1 MTADTMPV
9 DDVVGNAL
17 VPISGLLRLLLPTSA
32 VGFAIKG
39 LDGRYRLANP
49 TIEELLCRPGEHL
62 AGRSEDELVPP
73 PTCSLLAEC
82 DRQIL
87 AGETSASAWV
97 ELGHSGQRRH
107 CAWLKMAILA
117 PDRTLQAIASLVEP
131 AIPQQASAAIQETL
145 RRLQDANRDLQQ
157 MVVELEQA
165 ASTDRLTGAWNR
177 RRIEEGV
184 QSEMER
190 MVRYGHPLC
199 LLLIDVDHF
208 KPINDQ
214 HGHAVG
220 DAVLQRLVALLQ
232 AALRK
237 VDSLGRWGGEEFL
250 VLCPNT
256 ARATAAAAAERLRQ
270 EVADAHFATVGRVS
284 VSIGVAECA
293 AGESW
298 QEWFARAD
306 AALYRAKNGGRNQVQ
321 VAPEVACHANGKDY
335 VAADFVQLVWRSA
348 YECGNEI
355 VDHGHR
361 QLFADANRLLS
372 AILADQ
378 PADEIGTIVDR
389 LLSDVV
395 AHFREE
401 EAVFT
406 AAGFPAAGEHVL
418 LHQALTAEAHRL
430 LDHYR
435 GGTRAAGDVF
445 QFLAYEVVTKHLLGA
460 DRLFFD
466 FLRPPATAMN
476 PGSEVGPLASP
487 DARR

>member
-1 MTADTMPV
+1 MPMTADTLPV

-17 VPISGLLRLLLPTSA
+17 VPISGLLRLLRPTSA

-49 TIEELLCRPGEHL
+49 AIEELLCRPGEHL
-62 AGRSEDELVPP
+62 AGRSEDELVPS

-82 DRQIL
+82 DRRIL
-87 AGETSASAWV
+87 AGETSAWARV
-97 ELGHSGQRRH
+97 ELARSGQRRH
-107 CAWLKMAILA
+107 YSWLKMAILA
-117 PDRTLQAIASLVEP
+117 PDQTLQAIASLIEP
-131 AIPQQASAAIQETL
+131 VTRQQASPAIQETL

-157 MVVELEQA
+157 MVVELEQV

-177 RRIEEGV
+177 RRLEESV

-190 MVRYGHPLC
+190 MVRYGHSLC

-214 HGHAVG
+214 YGHAVG
-220 DAVLQRLVALLQ
+220 DAVLQRLTALLQ

-237 VDSLGRWGGEEFL
+237 VDSLSRWGGEEFA

-270 EVADAHFATVGRVS
+270 EVANAHFATVGRVS

-298 QEWFARAD
+298 DEWFARAD
-306 AALYRAKNGGRNQVQ
+306 AALYRAKSGGRNQVQ
-321 VAPEVACHANGKDY
+321 VAPEVPCHGDGKGYVVAN
-335 VAADFVQLVWRSA
+335 FVQLVWRSA

-355 VDHGHR
+355 VDRGHR

-372 AILADQ
+372 AILTDQ
-378 PADEIGTIVDR
+378 SADEIGTIVDR

-395 AHFREE
+395 EHFRDE
-401 EAVFT
+401 EAVIT
-406 AAGFPAAGEHVL
+406 AAGFPAAGEHLL
-418 LHQALTAEAHRL
+418 LHRALTAEAHRL

-445 QFLAYEVVTKHLLGA
+445 QFLAYEVVTKHMLGA
-460 DRLFFD
+460 DRMFFD
-466 FLRPPATAMN
+466 FLRPPEAAMN
-476 PGSEVGPLASP
+476 PAGQAGPLA
-487 DARR
+487 